1 MIAEE
6 DSRHNEEKVESTDN
20 VISAFGKLVMFQY
33 DGQVI
38 GLPALKEFLSLIPIY
53 MDSDEA

>member
-1 MIAEE
+1 MLYYFDAVIAEE

-33 DGQVI
+33 DG
-38 GLPALKEFLSLIPIY
+38 
-53 MDSDEA
+53 

>member
-1 MIAEE
+1 M
-6 DSRHNEEKVESTDN
+6 ESTDN